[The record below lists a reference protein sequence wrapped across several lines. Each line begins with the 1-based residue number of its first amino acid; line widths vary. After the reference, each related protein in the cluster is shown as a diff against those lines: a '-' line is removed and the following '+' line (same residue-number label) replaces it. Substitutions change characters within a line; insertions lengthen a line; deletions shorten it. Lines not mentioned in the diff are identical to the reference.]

1 MHQNYYY
8 AKNIFSLKKGLGA
21 AFVRLREGGFP
32 NMSHHFRAIFKPS
45 MSHPQMISF

>member
-1 MHQNYYY
+1 MQ
-8 AKNIFSLKKGLGA
+8 KIIFSQKGLGA

-32 NMSHHFRAIFKPS
+32 MVSHHFRAIFKPS